1 MKNRKL
7 APHNNGR
14 HEFITSKSYVYKRSE
29 ARHLATIASE
39 TELQQAEVAC
49 PRPGGP
55 LQGGQRPDL
64 RGPMHRAPPK
74 QLLATILSTGAGGGI
89 SIGHRRS
96 GCPSRGGVLREYRR
110 KTLKNGPLNGGPARE
125 RQGGKEMEK
134 KQEEAGGWGKEVR

>member
-1 MKNRKL
+1 M
-7 APHNNGR
+7 
-14 HEFITSKSYVYKRSE
+14 I
-29 ARHLATIASE
+29 IAWKQRFASLE
-39 TELQQAEVAC
+39 AEVAC

-64 RGPMHRAPPK
+64 RGPMHRVPC
-74 QLLATILSTGAGGGI
+74 STEAITRHDPVQGTGGGI

-125 RQGGKEMEK
+125 RGRGRKEDEK
-134 KQEEAGGWGKEVR
+134 KQEEDGGRRMGRGGEVTRILTTVASMQTSRRHE

>member
-1 MKNRKL
+1 MAWKQR
-7 APHNNGR
+7 
-14 HEFITSKSYVYKRSE
+14 F
-29 ARHLATIASE
+29 ASLE
-39 TELQQAEVAC
+39 AEVAC

-64 RGPMHRAPPK
+64 RGPMHRVPC
-74 QLLATILSTGAGGGI
+74 STEAITRHDPVQGAGGGI

-125 RQGGKEMEK
+125 RGRGRKEDEK
-134 KQEEAGGWGKEVR
+134 KQEEDGGRRMGRGGEVTRILTTVASMQTSRRHE

>member
-1 MKNRKL
+1 MAWKQR
-7 APHNNGR
+7 
-14 HEFITSKSYVYKRSE
+14 F
-29 ARHLATIASE
+29 ASLE
-39 TELQQAEVAC
+39 AEVAC

-64 RGPMHRAPPK
+64 RGPMHRVPC
-74 QLLATILSTGAGGGI
+74 STEAITRHDPVQGAGGGI

-125 RQGGKEMEK
+125 REGEGEK
-134 KQEEAGGWGKEVR
+134 KTRRSRKKTEDGGWDEEVR